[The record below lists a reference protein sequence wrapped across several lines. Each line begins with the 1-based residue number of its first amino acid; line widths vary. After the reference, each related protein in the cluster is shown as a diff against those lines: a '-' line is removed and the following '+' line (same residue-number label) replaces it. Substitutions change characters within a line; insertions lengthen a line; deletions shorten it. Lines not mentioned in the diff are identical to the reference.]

1 MNEPGINARSRDPA
15 VEPVKQIINFFNNSM
30 KNQKKSN
37 LIIIHKISNHMK
49 TKYDL
54 KRLWLTRGVFALL
67 FTMFMLF
74 SGLVS
79 AQTATMTFTV
89 YGPGSV
95 TLTSSNPGVVTFRNI
110 AGGGA
115 ASTLSVSQ
123 GQSTIEIV
131 GATSGTETISVSA
144 LVAPFYRWMNPLNL
158 SLNGAVD
165 LTPNSFIFQ
174 SSPDLA
180 LTASFYQDLTVHLL
194 GAGAS
199 VDVFVGSVVPNI
211 TTNVSVSG
219 GTVSI
224 PGHVTV
230 VNLTGIPAAGFGF
243 YQWQNASPDNVI
255 VSGMDMSTAFGSAKN
270 ITLDT
275 RELADFT
282 FNLASRDYD
291 GTNVV
296 YAPADLIET
305 PIPGTVTYTAII
317 DGQFTYSDANV
328 GVGKTVTGTITL
340 TGSDAV
346 GGASYMYS
354 TNGPKGSLTKTFAT
368 TGTIVPKPMTITAN
382 SFPKVYGDIITPL
395 GTEFTTADLVGVET
409 ITVTLTSA
417 GYVCNASVA
426 SSPYTITP
434 SAAVAGAGTLIGNYS
449 ITYTAGALTV
459 TPMPLTI
466 TANSFPKVYGDII
479 TPAGTEFTTSGT
491 ACGEPTGSVTLAS
504 PGYVCNASVASSPYT
519 ITPSA
524 ATSSGTFNVGNYSIT
539 YTTGLLTVTPMP
551 LTITANSFPKVY
563 GDIITP
569 AGTEFTTSGTAC
581 GEPTGSVTLVS
592 PGYVCNASVASS
604 PYTITPSAA
613 TSSGTFNVGN
623 YSITYTTGL
632 LTVTPMP
639 LTITANSFP
648 KVYGDIITPA
658 GTEFTTSGT
667 ACGEPTG
674 SVTLVSPGYVC
685 NASVASSPYTIT
697 PSAATSSGTFNVGNY
712 SITYTT
718 GLLTVT
724 PMPLTITANSFP
736 KVYGDIITPAGTEF
750 TTSGTAC
757 GEPTGSVTLVSP
769 GYACNASVASSP
781 YTITPSAATSSG
793 TFNVGN
799 YSITYTTG
807 LLTVTPMPLTITA
820 NSFPKVYGDIITPA
834 GTEFTTSGTACGE
847 PTGSVTL
854 VSPGYVCNA
863 SVASSPYTI
872 TPSAATSSGT
882 FNVGNYS
889 ITYTTGLLTVTP
901 MPLTITANSFPK
913 VYGDI
918 ITPAGTEFT
927 TSGTACGEPTGSVTL
942 VSPGY
947 VCNASV
953 ASSPYTITPSAATS
967 SGTFNVGNYSITYTT
982 GLLTVTPKALTIT
995 ANNRTKVY
1003 GEVVT
1008 PLGTEFTPVGLACT
1022 DAIDNVVLTS
1032 NGFAAGATYT
1042 VPGPVYPIVPS
1053 NATGAVF
1060 AAGNYSITYTNGT
1073 VTLSQR
1079 PIGVVSATAQNKVYD
1094 GNDVAVVTGA
1104 ALEPQSSGRG
1114 WMGDNIFLQ
1123 NHISGTFE
1131 PDGTVA
1137 VGKPVTTAITLGGT
1151 AIGNYAF
1158 DPTTSLQANITQ
1170 RPITITVTPNQS
1182 KVYGTADPVFA
1193 YTSVAGPNSGLAQT
1207 DGFVGALSRSGGNDV
1222 GTYSITMGTLDIN
1235 GPNPGLTLTNY
1246 NLTFVGADF
1255 TITPKQLTITG
1266 AVAQNKVYNGNTVAV
1281 VGGAI
1286 LNGAAYTD
1294 ELQLVN
1300 GTVGAFDTKHVGIGK
1315 VVTTTMT
1322 VTATTGNINNY
1333 IQPVSP
1339 VLSANITARDLNAT
1353 VTADNKEYD
1362 GTTVAVLNPAF
1373 TNLLGSD
1380 DVSFTNGSTGNFA
1393 SANAGTWSVTTT
1405 LGITGADA
1413 GNYNFIAPA
1422 NPSATISKRAITV
1435 NVPQGQAK
1443 NYGQPDP
1450 VLQYSLAAG
1459 STLAATH
1466 TWTGTLSREAGEN
1479 VGTYNYIT
1487 SPITISDA
1495 GNNNVTANYDITY
1508 AAVAVPAAGGN
1519 PGVFTINPTS
1529 TPVVIKADDK
1539 SKFRCADDPT
1549 FTFTT
1554 TGLYGSDYVTA
1565 TLSRTPA
1572 GNDPGLYTIGIVT
1585 YTLHTGNPSNYSNV
1599 STATGT
1605 LTIIDGPAD
1614 LVVTIVGYGSV
1625 VVRKED
1631 NSVAGNIVGPIVGS
1645 TVTGFSTNELITLQA
1660 IPNAG
1665 YVFTGWTQAYTGMV
1679 NPVSLTMDC
1688 GKFMTATFKKEV
1700 TLADITVTAGNKTY
1714 DGNNL
1719 VTTYTVLY
1727 TGPLYP
1733 GQSAPTVGVSSPTFD
1748 NANAGVGKTVT
1759 FTNFNLTNL
1768 TAFYQLAPGVGT
1780 STKTTTANITRRP
1793 LPVAGATVPPRVYDG
1808 TTTAYIV
1815 GAVLNTGGGNLV
1827 AGDVVTLTNHTTG
1840 TFTGNTWETGANIGT
1855 AKAVTHTMTLIGTPA
1870 PNYQL
1875 VVDAL
1880 TGVVTPRSLVF
1891 TAVTIAD
1898 KVFDGTTDGKI
1909 ATIGATSTWQNIIAG
1924 DATKLSVGTQTAVAT
1939 FDTKWPGTGK
1949 VVTIADQ
1956 SPGIVLAAANTTIGA
1971 SFNPANYNVHYPIV
1985 TTGRIVKPVYAMF
1998 TPTYP
2003 VVRPAT
2009 LPMENV
2015 AIETPI
2021 IVEFSEVVK
2030 DVHGQDLPN
2039 SDLGD
2044 FFVVEYAAPG
2054 STTFTTV
2061 PNWSANRD
2069 GNKVTFNLGGN
2080 LAWNTQYKIRFR
2092 EIYQAGSTTPGTA
2105 PVIWTLDGAAR
2116 NPETPGALVESK
2128 EIHFRTLSYEN
2139 WVKPDVTPYG
2149 SGIALCNQTIKLT
2162 FKNPVKYRNTNEI
2175 TDNPKHKF
2183 SLQYLSTTTGWT
2195 NIDPTLWSVSID
2207 VAGNPK
2213 VFTFTYSQQFAYN
2226 TQYRIKNNIGVDGN
2240 YGFIDKVTGQI
2251 WLGAEVDYT
2260 HSQGTNGWN
2269 WTSTPMYPLSLSV
2282 NLSAAFGA
2290 VDPYNAINMSGALT
2304 GTVSSTTATII
2315 NIGVASST
2323 AVVLTADAGEGYKF
2337 THWTRI
2343 ANGTPVNLG
2352 TASFP
2357 ATFTLNHVTDAPA
2370 CGGTIAYRANFELN
2384 NYKVSRL
2391 MVGAGSNTLTVTGQ
2405 TANPSNH
2412 NHGTTAV
2419 WTATPAPGK
2428 QHTDWTFTGF
2438 PTVGT
2443 YSRVVTYGNI
2453 NGATP
2458 TPGTVSIVF
2467 NGSTLVD
2474 AGNYTITATYSEFV
2488 PQLKASAGFAGTGDQ
2503 PMSMIGLIQ
2512 FTTNFVSSLS
2522 NPGIESPNFQ
2532 NLQYQQVN
2540 VKYDT
2545 IVTLLAHSAPCIYTF
2560 VKWQYYDVA
2569 TSMWVDYVTTGN
2581 ALGANPITFK
2591 MDRNVRFK
2599 AVYKNTDNVL
2609 VSATAMNT
2617 DWGSV
2622 AVYNNPLRREGDLIQ
2637 FNGAPVGGAS
2647 QNFVPG
2653 TTLYLTVFPE
2663 PEYQSYRWELA
2674 GTNTTT
2680 TTVVHTGDLE
2690 DRSYYTYVVDCVP
2703 ANLKAIIGL
2712 KEYKVTVR
2720 SLNKNEGTINAS
2732 TPAHPAFVAAESKT
2746 VTGFK
2751 FTTAANPGTLNS
2763 GIGDFQRNQTVVF
2776 AATATGTFAF
2786 DYWVDNN
2793 NQSVIVSQ
2801 QNPYTETV
2809 LGDRDLRAVFKSTLP
2824 PAPTYALSVIAN
2836 PAQGA
2841 VTRNSV
2847 VVTNPVTGIY
2857 NTVAVQ
2863 SSSWTFTALPK
2874 AGYSFTNW
2882 TIAGAS
2888 VVTTT
2893 ATTTLIMPPGTVTLT
2908 ANFVPTQY
2916 AVYVNVR
2923 THLRA
2928 DPISNFTVVN
2938 YGGTVTPVSGTY
2950 TAGSTINLVA
2960 TAASGFRFVNWMSG
2974 TVNPENLGTRILR
2987 GTHLSD
2993 SPAYTYTVPA
3003 VAGSDDMN
3011 IYAIFIEISD
3021 FPTPYP
3027 VLDLYTE
3034 AVPAGVGVQTGAA
3047 KYAYGVQALVT
3058 AQATTPGWQ
3067 FSSWSS
3073 NVIPADNYVN
3083 MIGHATATA
3092 TYTRI
3097 PYMLY
3102 VQETTALGTVSGTSS
3117 FFYNSLPI
3125 PVAAAP
3131 KPSTNPLYTNVFQGW
3146 YTDFARTIPL
3156 LDAGGNVV
3164 TNPEFNFIPYVLPA
3178 PQTSVTIYA
3187 KFGQVTNTFSVTA
3200 QTALNTPANLN
3211 PIVGTATVTPAAA
3224 TYNYGQALVVST
3236 TPNPNN
3242 GYAFQYWTDPTGLLY
3257 IEQQSFN
3264 HVVTENMQ
3272 FIAVYSLIPY
3282 TVTASAQMGGTVTPV
3297 TATYTIGQTAT
3308 VVAAAD
3314 MGYQFDGWEVVSGTV
3329 TFTATNTT
3337 ASFVMPGSNVVLLAK
3352 FSKIPYTVTATAETG
3367 GTATPA
3373 TQTKNYGDAVTV
3385 TANALAGYTFNGWVD
3400 VVGATVTN
3408 TMNPLSFTMPNNN
3421 VSLKASFVAT
3431 PYTVSVIAVP
3441 ANGGTFSA
3449 VNPTYTVGQAVA
3461 VTATPAAG
3469 FEFTGWA
3476 AVGVTPVNL
3485 ASPTVSF
3492 NMPAGNVT
3500 LTATFAPLGN
3510 TLSGSIKYFN
3520 QFESMLPV
3528 KSDFTVGLYDGASL
3542 VGTSTLTAAGR
3553 YSFTGIQPGLN
3564 YTVRVMASGIN
3575 TPLGGVSAADA
3586 LVVNYMV
3593 IQSPVTANFPWVNA
3607 TGATPPVYT
3616 PFGIKVADV
3625 NSMGGVTALDALT
3638 ILYRTVNNITSYPNT
3653 PDFQVAAGEVASHT
3667 AKTYPQA
3674 PGNVFSF
3681 AAGTYSGSWTGKAG
3695 QTIMNLYFVATG
3707 DINASYVP
3715 QSAKAKVNLNYSGQI
3730 SAKVGDVVSIP
3741 VSIDQAA
3748 QIGAM
3753 TLGLSFNN
3761 NLLEVLSVEGYAVY
3775 TVDNKNGTIRIA
3787 DMNLDAK
3794 NVSANDDIVIITAKV
3809 LAPIEAN
3816 TRYFEIDEAE
3826 FANRAAAVIDGIT
3839 LTTKSITGEALSVLE
3854 AGDLISSA
3862 YPNPFKDMA
3871 TINFT
3876 LPEAGK
3882 VTIVVYN
3889 KFGQEVKTLV
3899 NENREAGVQYNVEL
3913 NSYDLTGSGTYFY
3926 RILVE
3931 GTAKTYTANGTLILV
3946 K

>member
-15 VEPVKQIINFFNNSM
+15 AEPVKQIINFFNNSM

-54 KRLWLTRGVFALL
+54 KRLWLTRGVFALF
-67 FTMFMLF
+67 FTMLLLF

-79 AQTATMTFTV
+79 AQTFNLAV
-89 YGPGSV
+89 YGPGTVTVSSTDGAV
-95 TLTSSNPGVVTFRNI
+95 TFNDGVAPASSTLTFTS
-110 AGGGA
+110 GA
-115 ASTLSVSQ
+115 HAITV
-123 GQSTIEIV
+123 V
-131 GATSGTETISVSA
+131 GATSGTSTINVNA
-144 LVAPFYRWMNPLNL
+144 LTAPFYQWMNASNL
-158 SLNGAVD
+158 ALTSGVTV
-165 LTPNSFIFQ
+165 TPNSFLYSGGGQ
-174 SSPDLA
+174 S
-180 LTASFYQDLTVHLL
+180 LTASFFGNLTVNLL

-199 VDVFVGSVVPNI
+199 VDVSVPSVTPAING
-211 TTNVSVSG
+211 TVNVSG
-219 GTVSI
+219 GTVLI

-230 VNLTGIPAAGFGF
+230 VNVTADPATVPDAGYGF
-243 YQWQNASPDNVI
+243 YGWTGALPTNLPSASLDFAGVA
-255 VSGMDMSTAFGSAKN
+255 SGTGTT

-275 RELADFT
+275 RKIVDFT
-282 FNLASRDYD
+282 VTADPKTYD
-291 GTNVV
+291 GTLVAVTNVTALHNPLGGLTTTNTFSFTSPDVATPATVSGTLTITDTQHMFATTLPGGPLTKEFSTTANITPAPLTAASTVAPKV
-296 YAPADLIET
+296 YDGLAT
-305 PIPGTVTYTAII
+305 TGTVTLGAITGLVGTETLTIATAASN
-317 DGQFTYSDANV
+317 FADANV
-328 GVGKTVTGTITL
+328 AAGKPTTITYTL
-340 TGSDAV
+340 NNGSGLA
-346 GGASYMYS
+346 ANYS
-354 TNGPKGSLTKTFAT
+354 MAPFAT
-368 TGTIVPKPMTITAN
+368 TGEITTKSLTATTTVA
-382 SFPKVYGDIITPL
+382 PKVYDGLATTGVVSLGTVNGLVGTETLTITTASSNFADANVQTGKPTTITYTLNNGSGLAANYSMAPFATTGDITVRSITLTAASPSKVYGQLITFTGVVGEFSLTNGSYALTESIGTVSITSTGAPITATVAGSNYPVVITPL
-395 GTEFTTADLVGVET
+395 
-409 ITVTLTSA
+409 A
-417 GYVCNASVA
+417 G
-426 SSPYTITP
+426 
-434 SAAVAGAGTLIGNYS
+434 GNYTGVNGFVHTNYQIS
-449 ITYTAGALTV
+449 LVNGALTV
-459 TPMPLTI
+459 TQRPLT
-466 TANSFPKVYGDII
+466 
-479 TPAGTEFTTSGT
+479 
-491 ACGEPTGSVTLAS
+491 
-504 PGYVCNASVASSPYT
+504 
-519 ITPSA
+519 
-524 ATSSGTFNVGNYSIT
+524 
-539 YTTGLLTVTPMP
+539 
-551 LTITANSFPKVY
+551 
-563 GDIITP
+563 
-569 AGTEFTTSGTAC
+569 
-581 GEPTGSVTLVS
+581 
-592 PGYVCNASVASS
+592 
-604 PYTITPSAA
+604 
-613 TSSGTFNVGN
+613 
-623 YSITYTTGL
+623 
-632 LTVTPMP
+632 
-639 LTITANSFP
+639 
-648 KVYGDIITPA
+648 
-658 GTEFTTSGT
+658 
-667 ACGEPTG
+667 
-674 SVTLVSPGYVC
+674 
-685 NASVASSPYTIT
+685 
-697 PSAATSSGTFNVGNY
+697 
-712 SITYTT
+712 
-718 GLLTVT
+718 
-724 PMPLTITANSFP
+724 
-736 KVYGDIITPAGTEF
+736 
-750 TTSGTAC
+750 
-757 GEPTGSVTLVSP
+757 
-769 GYACNASVASSP
+769 
-781 YTITPSAATSSG
+781 
-793 TFNVGN
+793 
-799 YSITYTTG
+799 
-807 LLTVTPMPLTITA
+807 
-820 NSFPKVYGDIITPA
+820 
-834 GTEFTTSGTACGE
+834 
-847 PTGSVTL
+847 
-854 VSPGYVCNA
+854 
-863 SVASSPYTI
+863 
-872 TPSAATSSGT
+872 
-882 FNVGNYS
+882 
-889 ITYTTGLLTVTP
+889 
-901 MPLTITANSFPK
+901 
-913 VYGDI
+913 
-918 ITPAGTEFT
+918 
-927 TSGTACGEPTGSVTL
+927 
-942 VSPGY
+942 
-947 VCNASV
+947 
-953 ASSPYTITPSAATS
+953 
-967 SGTFNVGNYSITYTT
+967 
-982 GLLTVTPKALTIT
+982 
-995 ANNRTKVY
+995 
-1003 GEVVT
+1003 VV
-1008 PLGTEFTPVGLACT
+1008 
-1022 DAIDNVVLTS
+1022 
-1032 NGFAAGATYT
+1032 
-1042 VPGPVYPIVPS
+1042 
-1053 NATGAVF
+1053 GAV
-1060 AAGNYSITYTNGT
+1060 
-1073 VTLSQR
+1073 
-1079 PIGVVSATAQNKVYD
+1079 AQDKVYD
-1094 GNDVAVVTGA
+1094 GNQVAVVTGA
-1104 ALEPQSSGRG
+1104 EPAPFVLSPPSG
-1114 WMGDNIFLQ
+1114 MMSGDDIFLQ
-1123 NHISGTFE
+1123 NHESGAFQ
-1131 PDGTVA
+1131 PNATVA
-1137 VGKPVTTAITLGGT
+1137 NGKPVTTAITLGGT
-1151 AIGNYAF
+1151 KAGNYAF
-1158 DPTTSLQANITQ
+1158 VGTTTLTANITA
-1170 RPITITVTPNQS
+1170 RPLTITATPGQS

-1193 YTSVAGPNSGLAQT
+1193 YTTNSGVNTGLAPGQA
-1207 DGFVGALSRSGGNDV
+1207 FIGALSRTSLLENV
-1222 GTYSITMGTLDIN
+1222 GTYSITIGTLLAD
-1235 GPNPGLTLTNY
+1235 NPPFSIGNY
-1246 NLTFVGADF
+1246 SVTFTSADF

-1353 VTADNKEYD
+1353 VTADNKQYD

-1413 GNYNFIAPA
+1413 GNYNFIVPA

-1529 TPVVIKADDK
+1529 TPVVITADDK

-1585 YTLHTGNPSNYSNV
+1585 YTLHTGNPLNYSNV
-1599 STATGT
+1599 STVSGT

-1714 DGNNL
+1714 DGDNL
-1719 VTTYTVLY
+1719 VETYTVLY

-1733 GQSAPTVGVSSPTFD
+1733 GQSAPNVGVASVTFD

-1759 FTNFNLTNL
+1759 FKNFTLTSL
-1768 TAFYQLAPGVGT
+1768 TDFYQLAPGVGT
-1780 STKTTTANITRRP
+1780 STKTTTANITRRE
-1793 LPVAGATVPPRVYDG
+1793 LNVINATVPTRVYDG
-1808 TTTAYIV
+1808 TNVATIANAI
-1815 GAVLNTGGGNLV
+1815 LNAGNLV

-1840 TFTGNTWETGANIGT
+1840 TFVGTAAPHEGANISGST
-1855 AKAVTHTMTLIGTPA
+1855 PKTVTHTMSLIGTPA

-1875 VVDAL
+1875 VVGTL
-1880 TGVVTPRSLVF
+1880 TGHVTPRSLVF

-1971 SFNPANYNVHYPIV
+1971 SFNPANYYVHYPIV

-2003 VVRPAT
+2003 VVRPTT

-2213 VFTFTYSQQFAYN
+2213 VFTFTYSQPFAYN

-2251 WLGAEVDYT
+2251 WLGNEVEYT
-2260 HSQGTNGWN
+2260 HSQGTNGWQ
-2269 WTSTPMYPLSLSV
+2269 WTSTPMYPVTLSV
-2282 NLSAAFGA
+2282 TPLAAFGA
-2290 VDPYNAINMSGALT
+2290 APFNSISLANAPVS
-2304 GTVSSTTATII
+2304 TVSTTATISV
-2315 NIGVASST
+2315 GVASTTSIQLT
-2323 AVVLTADAGEGYKF
+2323 AVAGEGYKF
-2337 THWTRI
+2337 TSWSKTTDGGTSWTQ
-2343 ANGTPVNLG
+2343 LG
-2352 TASFP
+2352 VASFP
-2357 ATFTLNHVTDAPA
+2357 YQFTLNHAANAPT
-2370 CGGTIAYRANFELN
+2370 CTQTVGYRANFALN
-2384 NYKVSRL
+2384 NYKVSRVITA
-2391 MVGAGSNTLTVTGQ
+2391 VGAGSSTLTVTGQ

-2581 ALGANPITFK
+2581 PLGANPITFK
-2591 MDRNVRFK
+2591 MDRNIRFK

-2680 TTVVHTGDLE
+2680 STVIHTGDLE

-2786 DYWVDNN
+2786 EHWVDNN
-2793 NQSVIVSQ
+2793 NPSVIVSEL
-2801 QNPYTETV
+2801 NPYTETV
-2809 LGDRDLRAVFKSTLP
+2809 LGNRDLRAVFVSTLP

-2841 VTRNSV
+2841 VAHVVQTTET

-2857 NTVAVQ
+2857 NTVAAQ
-2863 SSSWTFTALPK
+2863 SSTWTFKALPK

-2882 TIAGAS
+2882 TITGAS

-2893 ATTTLIMPPGTVTLT
+2893 ASTTLTMPAGAVTLT
-2908 ANFVPTQY
+2908 ANFAPTQY
-2916 AVYVNVR
+2916 TVYVNVR

-2928 DPISNFTVVN
+2928 DPITNFTVVN

-2960 TAASGFRFVNWMSG
+2960 TPASGFRFVNWMSG

-2987 GTHLSD
+2987 GTHISD

-3003 VAGSDDMN
+3003 VAGNAPMN
-3011 IYAIFIEISD
+3011 VYAIFIEISD

-3638 ILYRTVNNITSYPNT
+3638 ILYRTVDNITSYPNT
-3653 PDFQVAAGEVASHT
+3653 PDFQVAAGEVASYT

-3839 LTTKSITGEALSVLE
+3839 LTAKSITGEALSVLE

-3913 NSYDLTGSGTYFY
+3913 NSYDLDGSGTYFY